1 MNTARTLHTTCLA
14 LSLSLFAIVATTA
27 CGRGAVPDQAAA
39 YVAAEL
45 VAPDGGPARGRVEAL
60 LSRLVMSMSL
70 GVSGLAGNADYEI
83 TLDGVALVTFSTEP
97 DGSSLV
103 GLSPEALG
111 LDPREQV
118 IAVREPG
125 GAEVL
130 VLSDPDATSGGTVLA
145 EHAPLAA
152 IAGGTASATFFASG
166 GVWTFAVEIEGVDP
180 GEYDVW
186 IDGTLRATIDA
197 ASGGGAVKFSSAPG
211 AGEQLLDF
219 DPRVAT
225 IEVLRGDE
233 YIFAGSGHAQI
244 LGIDLCVQANRSQAL
259 TAEAGGSGLA
269 ALSTRADCRRNFRV
283 RIDSVPM
290 GTYEVVVDDLVRG
303 VIEVGEDEN
312 GFTEGE
318 LVLTSSSREGGVTL
332 DFDPRGAPIEVRQ
345 GAQRYFYL
353 DAFAP

>member
-1 MNTARTLHTTCLA
+1 MNIPRTMHTTCLA
-14 LSLSLFAIVATTA
+14 LSLLAIVATTA
-27 CGRGAVPDQAAA
+27 CGGGAVPDLAAA
-39 YVAAEL
+39 YVSSEL
-45 VAPDGGPARGRVEAL
+45 VAPGGGPARGRLEAL
-60 LSRLVMSMSL
+60 LSQLVMSMSV

-83 TLDGVALVTFSTEP
+83 TVDGVAVSTFSTDP

-103 GLSPEALG
+103 ELSPEALG

-130 VLSDPDATSGGTVLA
+130 VLRDPGATSGGTVLA
-145 EHAPLAA
+145 ERAPLAA
-152 IAGGTASATFFASG
+152 IVGGAASATFFASG
-166 GVWTFAVEIEGVDP
+166 GVWTFEVEIKRVDP
-180 GEYDVW
+180 GDYVVW
-186 IDGTLRATIDA
+186 IDGTPRATIDA
-197 ASGGGAVKFSSAPG
+197 ASGAGAVEFSSAPG
-211 AGEQLLDF
+211 AGQLLLDF

-244 LGIDLCVQANRSQAL
+244 LGIDMCVQANRSQSL
-259 TAEAGGSGLA
+259 LAEVGGNGVA

-283 RIDSVPM
+283 RIDAVPM
-290 GTYEVVVDDLVRG
+290 GTYEVVVDDVVRG

-318 LVLTSSSREGGVTL
+318 LVLTSTSREGGQTL

-345 GAQRYFYL
+345 GAQRFFYL
-353 DAFAP
+353 GAFAP